1 MNAAFLLMSSV
12 ALTGAD
18 VAPAAPAPAPVVISS
33 GAGCSNC
40 GAPAVAAAPCGDCGK
55 TKIGLLDKIKGRFAG
70 IGKKSHD
77 CGCAPVVVAAPAP
90 CDTCGHAAAA
100 PRPNLFDKL
109 KSRMGHKK
117 GHACGPVCDPCGAA
131 HLMDAPCATPGAPV
145 TPPTT
150 GTPTTTPPKEMPKPK
165 DTPKEAPKDKPK
177 GDTALPVPPV
187 TGASGLTG
195 AGNPY

>member
-1 MNAAFLLMSSV
+1 MNAAFLLMSSA
-12 ALTGAD
+12 ALAGAD
-18 VAPAAPAPAPVVISS
+18 VAPTPAAPAPVVISS

-40 GAPAVAAAPCGDCGK
+40 GAPAAAAPCGDCGK
-55 TKIGLLDKIKGRFAG
+55 TKIGLFDKLKSRLGG

-77 CGCAPVVVAAPAP
+77 CGCAPAPVVVAAPAP
-90 CDTCGHAAAA
+90 CDTCGHTAAA
-100 PRPNLFDKL
+100 PRPNLLDKL

-117 GHACGPVCDPCGAA
+117 CDACGPVCDPCGAA
-131 HLMDAPCATPGAPV
+131 HLVGATPGTPV

-150 GTPTTTPPKEMPKPK
+150 GTPTTNPPKEMPKPK
-165 DTPKEAPKDKPK
+165 EAPKDAPKDKPK

-195 AGNPY
+195 AGSPY